1 MEDTL
6 IQESWWKR
14 NWKWVVPVGCGVFF
28 IVGIILAVGGVIW
41 GVTSAISD
49 SQPQQDAMKLV
60 QQNKRVIE
68 LLGEPIE
75 TNGMTGGSFNSSNGY
90 KTVQLTIP
98 IKGPKGEATIRV
110 EGEGVGDKYTYQIM
124 DVYSDEAEEIIKLLE
139 APENMD

>member
-1 MEDTL
+1 
-6 IQESWWKR
+6 
-14 NWKWVVPVGCGVFF
+14 
-28 IVGIILAVGGVIW
+28 
-41 GVTSAISD
+41 
-49 SQPQQDAMKLV
+49 MKLV